1 MPCRSKKCAI
11 LLSKMIYFYEQ
22 RAIILRVIKHRFWS
36 LNKTFRLCSVSK
48 FRKVPVE
55 NARVRDPTFKKKGAN
70 LRTKGNNIS
79 LHHAITLERYFGINI
94 MIKFNNLLI
103 K

>member
-22 RAIILRVIKHRFWS
+22 RAIILRVIRHRFCS
-36 LNKTFRLCSVSK
+36 LNKTFRLCSVSE

-55 NARVRDPTFKKKGAN
+55 NAQVSDPIFLKRGAN
-70 LRTKGNNIS
+70 LRTKGNNIW
-79 LHHAITLERYFGINI
+79 RNI
-94 MIKFNNLLI
+94 VLYTML
-103 K
+103 